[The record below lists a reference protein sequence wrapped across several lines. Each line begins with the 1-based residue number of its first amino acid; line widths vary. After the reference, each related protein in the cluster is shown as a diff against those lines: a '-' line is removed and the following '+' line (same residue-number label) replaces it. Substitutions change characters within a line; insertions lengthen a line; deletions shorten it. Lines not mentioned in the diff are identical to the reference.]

1 MRYSLS
7 AKLAT
12 AALALGFG
20 FAAPATLAQKKVQI
34 EVAATMPEFAP
45 QERGIWDLYEEQNP
59 GVEIK
64 IIQINEDTEAAY
76 NARVAAGNPVDIRN
90 NTIPVLENYKIYQNL
105 LEIGYPHFDKL
116 NYDARNI
123 FEVTNGVPGYLPAL
137 NIQRGNFSTFIFY
150 ADEMKKS
157 GLDPKTQIRTVDDLR
172 AFLEKLKAYTAT
184 RKDLQY
190 VLDMGWHPLMIGRV
204 IVEAW
209 AIGMG
214 ASKADI
220 RALYA
225 GDIKWTDLDRN
236 PLLPAIALYKEF
248 TDKGYL
254 PPKWWQRAWET
265 EFEASFIGRKSI
277 LTFHGPWL
285 WTKVLAQN
293 PRADIDGFFF
303 PPNKDGL
310 VWTDGTTQHGGS
322 ALYEV
327 NRKKANHAETVK
339 AFTWWNGPEA
349 VKLRAEA
356 LGFLPALDV
365 SSAGGVKLTNPQ
377 FVRVIKPALDAN
389 VKFDTSVSG
398 RHSAER
404 WKKKGTP
411 YVLTDDAFAPILG
424 DYIEGRTDLAGLAAR
439 LQQRWNTAYA
449 R

>member
-1 MRYSLS
+1 MYESLS
-7 AKLAT
+7 RRLAA
-12 AALALGFG
+12 AALALGL
-20 FAAPATLAQKKVQI
+20 AAGAGPAVAQKKVQV
-34 EVAATMPEFAP
+34 EVVATMPEFAP

-59 GVEIK
+59 GIEIK
-64 IIQINEDTEAAY
+64 LIPVNEDTEAAY
-76 NARVAAGNPVDIRN
+76 NARVAAGNPADIRN
-90 NTIPVLENYKIYQNL
+90 NTIPVLENYQIYQNL
-105 LEIGYPHFDKL
+105 LQIGYPHFDKM
-116 NYDARNI
+116 NYDVRNI
-123 FEVTNGVPGYLPAL
+123 FEVTNGVKDYLPAL
-137 NIQRGNFSTFIFY
+137 NIQRGNFSTFIY
-150 ADEMKKS
+150 YSEEMKKA
-157 GLDPKTQIRTVDDLR
+157 GLDPKQIKNIDELRT
-172 AFLEKLKAYTAT
+172 FLEKLKAYVGT

-204 IVEAW
+204 IIEAW
-209 AIGMG
+209 AVGMG

-220 RALYA
+220 RALYK
-225 GDIKWTDLDRN
+225 GDIKWTDLERN

-254 PPKWWQRAWET
+254 PPRWWQRAWET

-310 VWTDGTTQHGGS
+310 VWSDGTTQHGGS

-327 NRKKANHAETVK
+327 NKKKPNNAEAVK
-339 AFTWWNGPEA
+339 AFIWWNGPEA

-365 SSAGGVKLTNPQ
+365 SSAGGVQLTNPQ
-377 FVRVIKPALDAN
+377 FVRVIKPALDTQ

-411 YVLTDDAFAPILG
+411 YVLTDDAFAGILG
-424 DYIEGRTDLAGLAAR
+424 DYIEGKTDLAGLAAR
-439 LQQRWNTAYA
+439 LQQRWDVAYT